1 MTPPVKP
8 ESFAFSTRT
17 APLTDVETRAALRAI
32 HRILVLARL
41 RAYERADPAEL
52 ADILDAVEFL
62 PEMLLRPA
70 AFDDLF
76 RGTLESLAAKYP
88 RFPGVLTEFD
98 AAVGCPAAGRN
109 GNP

>member
-1 MTPPVKP
+1 MIPSTATM
-8 ESFAFSTRT
+8 AFSTRT

-41 RAYERADPAEL
+41 QAYEKADPAEL

-70 AFDDLF
+70 EFDDLF
-76 RGTLESLAAKYP
+76 RGTLASLADKHP
-88 RFPGVLTEFD
+88 RFPGVLAEFD
-98 AAVGCPAAGRN
+98 AAVGREDSGRN
-109 GNP
+109 GSP